1 MGIINL
7 PLIIIGAVTLGMLT
21 AGLLMLVARR
31 KLSRHAAAS
40 KYYDQHLSETFLAS
54 LKNKM
59 NRVFWHY
66 QDNAGMAIEALKQ
79 GEPLLCHYVL
89 QKDFFLLYDGR
100 GFLLN
105 KVSDKQLRGQIIKTY
120 IMMKR
125 MDETIRTN
133 NDLLDEFEKRQRAHR
148 ESGHRDKGVIESKD
162 SLKEHASLLK
172 REHYQFKK
180 VALELLG
187 ALDGE
192 HFIKRAQGSLINE

>member
-1 MGIINL
+1 M
-7 PLIIIGAVTLGMLT
+7 PLIIIGAVTLGILT

-40 KYYDQHLSETFLAS
+40 KDYDQHLSETFLTS

-79 GEPLLCHYVL
+79 GEPLLCHYVM

-120 IMMKR
+120 ITMKR
-125 MDETIRTN
+125 IDEAIRTN
-133 NDLLDEFEKRQRAHR
+133 NDLLDEFETKRRAHH
-148 ESGHRDKGVIESKD
+148 ESGSRNKKDVTESKG
-162 SLKEHASLLK
+162 SLTEHASLLK

-180 VALELLG
+180 VALELLSIFN
-187 ALDGE
+187 GE
-192 HFIKRAQGSLINE
+192 HPLNAQQGSIINK